1 MKALV
6 TGGLGFIGS
15 NFILQLLEKNQEIEI
30 TNVDA
35 KFYGSNFQNLI
46 NVENNQN
53 YQFVEGNIN
62 DVKLMEKLIEKN
74 DIIINFAAESF
85 VDRSISNAIPFLES
99 NVNGVFT
106 IL

>member
-15 NFILQLLEKNQEIEI
+15 NFILQLLEKNQEIQI

-74 DIIINFAAESF
+74 DIIINFAETGLPNESL
-85 VDRSISNAIPFLES
+85 VLISQSKIFSA
-99 NVNGVFT
+99 
-106 IL
+106 